1 MRKASRNQKYSANF
15 LHCHFNLNDSIIE
28 LLYRK
33 LVFYMAI
40 THKKNDQLEKMMA
53 NFAHIPSFDKPLEV
67 DRDGKII
74 DQKSNQES
82 QN

>member
-1 MRKASRNQKYSANF
+1 
-15 LHCHFNLNDSIIE
+15 
-28 LLYRK
+28 
-33 LVFYMAI
+33 MAI

-67 DRDGKII
+67 DADGKLI
-74 DQKSNQES
+74 DQKTNQES